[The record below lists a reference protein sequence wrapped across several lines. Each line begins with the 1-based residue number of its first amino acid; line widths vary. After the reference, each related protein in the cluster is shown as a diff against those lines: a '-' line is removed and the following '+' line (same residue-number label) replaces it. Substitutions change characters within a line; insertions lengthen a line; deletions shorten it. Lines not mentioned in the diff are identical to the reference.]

1 MEIQKFYY
9 NEDYKMLYVE
19 YIDGDDDNSIELE
32 YNDIL
37 IYSPQVITEDD
48 LFEID
53 EDFVMEIIQ
62 EYLKK
67 L

>member
-1 MEIQKFYY
+1 MEIQKYYY

-37 IYSPQVITEDD
+37 IYSPQVITEED
-48 LFEID
+48 LNEID
-53 EDFVMEIIQ
+53 EDFVLEIVQ
-62 EYLKK
+62 EYLKS

>member
-1 MEIQKFYY
+1 MEIQKYYY

-37 IYSPQVITEDD
+37 IYSPQVITEED
-48 LFEID
+48 LNEID
-53 EDFVMEIIQ
+53 EDFVLEIIQ
-62 EYLKK
+62 EYLKS

>member
-1 MEIQKFYY
+1 MELQKYYY

-37 IYSPQVITEDD
+37 IYSPQVITEED
-48 LFEID
+48 LNEID
-53 EDFVMEIIQ
+53 EDFVLEIVQ
-62 EYLKK
+62 EYLKS

>member
-1 MEIQKFYY
+1 MEIQKYYY